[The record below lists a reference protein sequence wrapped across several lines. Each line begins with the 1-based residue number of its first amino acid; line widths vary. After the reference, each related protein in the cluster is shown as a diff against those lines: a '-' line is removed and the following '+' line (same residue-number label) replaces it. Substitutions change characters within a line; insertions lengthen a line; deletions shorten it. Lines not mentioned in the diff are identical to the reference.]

1 MVEGHVSVR
10 ACGFESRS
18 GHLDELQEAARFFI
32 TPFWASII
40 YLWLVLKQLF
50 PILSWLPKYSREY
63 LFNDITAGIT
73 VGVLLIPQGMAYA
86 LIAGLPIEY
95 GLYASLVPQ
104 IIYALTGTSRQL
116 SVGPVAMDS
125 LLVAVGLSAIAAIG
139 SDRYIELAIGLALM
153 MGGIQMLL
161 GLLRAGFIVNFL
173 SRPIISGFT
182 SAAALIIG
190 LNQITNLLG
199 IEIPRNSQIQKFLYS
214 ASDNITEIHFETV
227 AIGLISIIL
236 FLVISK
242 YRNKI
247 KIPAALIIVALGI
260 LIVFGLE
267 LEQTGVAIV
276 GAIPEGLPDFRIPT
290 LNNAD
295 FYELLPIAITLA
307 LVSFMEAYS
316 IAKAIEEKHDYK
328 INANQELR
336 ALGLSNIIGSLFQS
350 YPTTGG
356 FSRSAV
362 NDKAGAVT
370 PMASLIAALL
380 IALTLL
386 FLTPIFYY
394 LPKAV
399 LAAIIIVSVL
409 GLIDVKLPVSLWKS
423 HKVEAGLLFVTFI
436 VTATVGMIEGIAS
449 GVSLSII
456 VLVYRQMRPH
466 FAELGKIA
474 GVYRNINRFPD
485 AKIKAGL
492 LIVRFDSA
500 LHFANHRFMAASLED
515 QISLR
520 TDGIQNIILCAESI
534 GYVDASGITALENI
548 IDDLEERGISFRLA
562 AAIGPVRDVIESSE
576 LIARI
581 GKTRCFTSIEN
592 AVEDIYKPGSIDEGL
607 SKIATQAD
615 SIDLDD

>member
-1 MVEGHVSVR
+1 MRVR
-10 ACGFESRS
+10 VPLWA
-18 GHLDELQEAARFFI
+18 LDELQEAARFFI
-32 TPFWASII
+32 TPFWTSII